1 MRFVDAVVY
10 IYSNVKDRVSF
21 GQVARN
27 PKWYDYSMK
36 YHIRL
41 YKGGTL

>member
-21 GQVARN
+21 GPAARN
-27 PKWYDYSMK
+27 LNGM
-36 YHIRL
+36 IIL
-41 YKGGTL
+41 